1 MGSPK
6 QGQMEPATQRTSV
19 KTPEISAADRPHRP
33 NGKHALRI
41 ALVAGI
47 SGGTLQNLI
56 EIIAQQL
63 PSKNGNGRCPRL
75 KAGSVDCSCDY
86 CERYWSLLAKKLG
99 R

>member
-1 MGSPK
+1 MGSLK
-6 QGQMEPATQRTSV
+6 QGQMEPATIPTSV
-19 KTPEISAADRPHRP
+19 KTPEISAADRPHLP

-47 SGGTLQNLI
+47 SGGTLQNLT

-63 PSKNGNGRCPRL
+63 PSENGNGRCPRL
-75 KAGSVDCSCDY
+75 RSGSVDCSCDY
-86 CERYWSLLAKKLG
+86 CEHYWTLLAEKLG